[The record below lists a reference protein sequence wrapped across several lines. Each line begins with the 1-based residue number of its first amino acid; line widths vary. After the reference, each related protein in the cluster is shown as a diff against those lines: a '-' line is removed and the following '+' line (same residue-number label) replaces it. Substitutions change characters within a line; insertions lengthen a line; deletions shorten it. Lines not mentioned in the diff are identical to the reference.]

1 MSFFDSNFD
10 EIFENFGLFNGKSM
24 KKIQEEI
31 EAMLKEVDSG
41 ELKGTW
47 KTKEINEP
55 GMKGWI
61 FMGSFGSDDALEPLD
76 PLKPQKRRPIP
87 ERPFELQEKAP
98 EEVREP
104 LMDVFEEEKATKIY
118 LELPGEEREDIQL
131 KTKEGSIEVKAK
143 NFYKKIDLPDNN
155 VSTEK
160 ITNDYRNGVL
170 TITLPKKIPLRRED
184 TARQKTV

>member
-1 MSFFDSNFD
+1 MSFFDANFD

-87 ERPFELQEKAP
+87 ERPFELSARA
-98 EEVREP
+98 RER
-104 LMDVFEEEKATKIY
+104 T
-118 LELPGEEREDIQL
+118 
-131 KTKEGSIEVKAK
+131 
-143 NFYKKIDLPDNN
+143 
-155 VSTEK
+155 
-160 ITNDYRNGVL
+160 
-170 TITLPKKIPLRRED
+170 
-184 TARQKTV
+184 

>member
-1 MSFFDSNFD
+1 MSFFDANFD
-10 EIFENFGLFNGKSM
+10 EIFENFGLFNSKSM

-61 FMGSFGSDDALEPLD
+61 FMGSFGSDDSLEPLD

-87 ERPFELQEKAP
+87 ERPFELQENAP

-118 LELPGEEREDIQL
+118 LELPGEEKEDIQL
-131 KTKEGSIEVKAK
+131 KAKEGSIEVKAK

-170 TITLPKKIPLRRED
+170 TITLLKKIPLRRED